1 MSAAGGCWEPEEP
14 TFKKLR
20 RRDEADEEKIPLPC
34 FSLKG
39 NLKKENT
46 KKKNH
51 RLKCCQRRTGKE
63 WSSGE
68 PYSGFKKVS

>member
-46 KKKNH
+46 KKK
-51 RLKCCQRRTGKE
+51 KIT
-63 WSSGE
+63 
-68 PYSGFKKVS
+68 V